1 MEAKPLPQTASPQAS
16 DDTSSFY
23 IQATESIQERWPRTL
38 KQGDTFAL
46 FDMLG
51 DVVEPGMTPGGIFH
65 NDTRYLSGVQLL
77 IDGQRPLLLSS
88 AVENDNVVLIVDLSN
103 PDIYQGGK
111 VVLPRET
118 LHVRRSKFLWDGTCQ
133 ERIAV
138 HNFGPEPQKCF
149 LSLNF
154 AADFADLFE
163 VRGMQR
169 PRRGTMT
176 TSRKDDSTVLFR
188 YQGLDGVE
196 RRTEIHFAPAPSR
209 LSESEAIFALDLA
222 AGRREALVMTVCCT
236 NGIAPH
242 LPFSQPYRAARRAA
256 RRAAS
261 LGGSVTSSNALANRM
276 LHRAGAD
283 LSMLITET
291 PQGPYPYAGTPWF
304 STPFGRD
311 GIITALEMLWLYP
324 SLARGVL
331 QFLAVTQATRL
342 DDAADAQPGKIIH
355 EMRNCEMAVLG
366 EVPFGRYYG
375 SIDSTP
381 LFVLLAARYF
391 ARTGDQETIR
401 ALWPNIEAA
410 LLWIDKYGDRDG
422 DGFVEYYRES
432 ENGLTNQGWKDSQDS
447 IFHADGRLAP
457 GAIALCEVQGYVY
470 AAKQGAS
477 VLARMLGDHARAD
490 ALSDAAERLRQRF
503 EEKFWCPEIGTYAI
517 ALDGDKNAC
526 RVRTS
531 NAGQVLYCG
540 IASQERAVRVAETLM
555 APEMFSG
562 WGIRT
567 VAADS
572 PRYNPMA
579 YHNGSVWPH
588 DNALIALGL
597 ARYGLKRAAGAIFTG
612 MFDAASHMDLMRF
625 PELFCGFGRRRG
637 TAPTLYPVACA
648 PQAWASA
655 VPFALLEACLGIV
668 CDHQRREIQFHNPV
682 LPKFLEEIRIG
693 NLQLDGACAD
703 LRLRR
708 NGAGT
713 EVAILSQRGDISIR
727 IAQ

>member
-1 MEAKPLPQTASPQAS
+1 M
-16 DDTSSFY
+16 
-23 IQATESIQERWPRTL
+23 
-38 KQGDTFAL
+38 
-46 FDMLG
+46 
-51 DVVEPGMTPGGIFH
+51 
-65 NDTRYLSGVQLL
+65 L

-410 LLWIDKYGDRDG
+410 LLWIDQYGDRDG

-477 VLARMLGDHARAD
+477 VLARMLGDHAQAD